1 MVMDLKENIVDL
13 EKIIK
18 DTLKFLDSK
27 ILTQEEHRDKY
38 KFKKIK
44 TNEDEFSLTLNSFI
58 YCSGCGKEIK
68 PVSNYDNKCE
78 QCGTLNPLF
87 TCPNCFSTRLIYDK
101 KSLVCDLCKTSYN
114 LSICKKCGYINVV
127 VGKFQVC
134 KKCGAD
140 ISDNTLFEAHNFKYI
155 LAIQILI
162 FKNIESLII
171 DYSKDIFTNQYET
184 LLSDK
189 DYVKKCISDNWHKF
203 NIISQEDII
212 SLIKNHIT
220 DTQDI
225 IILLH
230 QTLKIL
236 SAKSFLESKL
246 IKLLKN
252 IFLSSGL
259 ETVHFNA
266 ILSEYY
272 FVFSGNDNFGG
283 ISNIPQELLKYYLI
297 LGLNEKA
304 DIKALKTA
312 YYRLAKKYH
321 PDANMDLSEAEKQA
335 KVAMFRSVQEAYE
348 ILLKELS

>member
-1 MVMDLKENIVDL
+1 MVMDLKENIIDL
-13 EKIIK
+13 EKIIT

-38 KFKKIK
+38 KFKKTK
-44 TNEDEFSLTLNSFI
+44 TNEDDFSLTLNSFI
-58 YCSGCGKEIK
+58 YCSGCGKELK

-101 KSLVCDLCKTSYN
+101 KSIICDLCKTSYN

-127 VGKFQVC
+127 LGKFQVC
-134 KKCGAD
+134 QKCGAD
-140 ISDNTLFEAHNFKYI
+140 ISDNTLFEAYNFKYI
-155 LAIQILI
+155 LAIQILL
-162 FKNIESLII
+162 FKNIESII
-171 DYSKDIFTNQYET
+171 KDYSKDIFVNQYEI
-184 LLSDK
+184 LLGDK
-189 DYVKKCISDNWHKF
+189 NYVKKCISNNWHKF

-212 SLIKNHIT
+212 SLIKNYIT

-236 SAKSFLESKL
+236 STKSFLESKL

>member
-212 SLIKNHIT
+212 SLIK
-220 DTQDI
+220 
-225 IILLH
+225 
-230 QTLKIL
+230 IL

-335 KVAMFRSVQEAYE
+335 KVAMFRSV
-348 ILLKELS
+348 